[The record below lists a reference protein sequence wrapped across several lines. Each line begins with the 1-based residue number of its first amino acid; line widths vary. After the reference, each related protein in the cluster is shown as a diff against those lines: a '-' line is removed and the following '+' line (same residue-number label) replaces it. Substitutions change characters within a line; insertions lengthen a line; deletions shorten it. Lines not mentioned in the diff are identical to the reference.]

1 MPKSWHPAR
10 FQALRA
16 LGFGV
21 ILCALVRI
29 ALGGLAA
36 LDAVSGRAACGNQE
50 DADGDGDVRHVNAG
64 LSVGGACRGRG
75 DGHGLSLVV
84 DILMLRYGNVRGLA
98 VDIALFGQLLED
110 NQCMT
115 VEGGCIELAEVDG
128 DRAALTVRRELEFGG
143 HALIGNLQRLA
154 GLLIHER
161 CMERVLLAGDK
172 TLVLHLVSD
181 DSILASH
188 QFMVTV
194 GLVSRGGTDG
204 TRGEFYRLSLVVLI
218 AFARDDGNGSLI
230 GSVLDAALE
239 HDLEDHEVLGLAGQA
254 VDNVVGV
261 EGVVHVDGTGLLLR
275 GELRRLVDKAGEEV
289 FVLLGICLDLGKV
302 DGSGRELL
310 CVRPVDTVIGNLDLI
325 GLVGFLDITDEACAG
340 RLRWRCRYPPDR

>member
-1 MPKSWHPAR
+1 
-10 FQALRA
+10 
-16 LGFGV
+16 
-21 ILCALVRI
+21 
-29 ALGGLAA
+29 
-36 LDAVSGRAACGNQE
+36 
-50 DADGDGDVRHVNAG
+50 
-64 LSVGGACRGRG
+64 
-75 DGHGLSLVV
+75 
-84 DILMLRYGNVRGLA
+84 
-98 VDIALFGQLLED
+98 
-110 NQCMT
+110 
-115 VEGGCIELAEVDG
+115 
-128 DRAALTVRRELEFGG
+128 
-143 HALIGNLQRLA
+143 
-154 GLLIHER
+154 
-161 CMERVLLAGDK
+161 MERVLLAGDK

-181 DSILASH
+181 DGILASH

-230 GSVLDAALE
+230 GSVLDAPLNMTS
-239 HDLEDHEVLGLAGQA
+239 EDIEVLGLARHRRSI
-254 VDNVVGV
+254 NVVGV

-289 FVLLGICLDLGKV
+289 FVLLGICLDLGEV

-325 GLVGFLDITDEACAG
+325 GLVGFLDITDGACAG

>member
-1 MPKSWHPAR
+1 
-10 FQALRA
+10 
-16 LGFGV
+16 
-21 ILCALVRI
+21 
-29 ALGGLAA
+29 
-36 LDAVSGRAACGNQE
+36 
-50 DADGDGDVRHVNAG
+50 
-64 LSVGGACRGRG
+64 
-75 DGHGLSLVV
+75 
-84 DILMLRYGNVRGLA
+84 MLRHGNVRGLA

-143 HALIGNLQRLA
+143 HALVGNLQRLA

-161 CMERVLLAGDK
+161 CMERILLAGDK

-181 DSILASH
+181 DGILASH
-188 QFMVTV
+188 QLMVTV
-194 GLVSRGGTDG
+194 GLVGRGGTDG
-204 TRGEFYRLSLVVLI
+204 TRGEFHRLSLVVLI

-254 VDNVVGV
+254 VDNVIGV

-275 GELRRLVDKAGEEV
+275 GELRCLVDKAGEEV
-289 FVLLGICLDLGKV
+289 FVLLGICLDLGEV

-310 CVRPVDTVIGNLDLI
+310 CVRPVDTVIGNIDLT
-325 GLVGFLDITDEACAG
+325 GLVGLLDITDGACAAVCG
-340 RLRWRCRYPPDR
+340 GAAATLQTGELPSAVFLLGESLGVGLDSPSAVLVLGALGSIIGVGTVRVLHDGGTVAPVLVLNLDGVGV